1 MKKIFLFALIGIF
14 ILPGPAQAE
23 SREVQITST
32 VHRNFD
38 GTFRNDEL
46 AQEIAVGGR
55 LWSLIFSSDIT
66 PRIWVIDASLIEE
79 ITAMTVPY
87 ELRDGKKLDSSIE
100 AVAYLSQLKK
110 VTRNA
115 QVVALPYGNP
125 DPELARE
132 LAPSELNYY
141 YKTAQTR
148 LATALGRP
156 VRSEPLTPWSKGR
169 TYFSESLRD
178 QYSKNR
184 KAIAA
189 LSTVVDEA
197 ELADIRA
204 QLGRLMS
211 PSLTQTDR
219 TYFSFNATQ
228 EVYKY
233 KERLKIYG
241 GKYQLTSTQSKLPIT
256 LANGFKSVVKVN
268 LNLYAGSSRISIDS
282 IKDIVLEPKS
292 KTQISIPVEIF
303 APGQTSITAQFVN
316 DQGRALSDPVELA
329 LNLTVIDSRV
339 AWFTTGA
346 AVLLFLAAITQSVR
360 RVRRARK

>member
-1 MKKIFLFALIGIF
+1 MKKILLFALIGFF

-141 YKTAQTR
+141 YKIAQTR

-156 VRSEPLTPWSKGR
+156 VRSEPLTAWSKGR

>member
-1 MKKIFLFALIGIF
+1 MKKIFLFALIGFF

-66 PRIWVIDASLIEE
+66 PRIWVIDAALIEE
-79 ITAMTVPY
+79 ITAMTAPY

-268 LNLYAGSSRISIDS
+268 LNLYAGSSRISINS
-282 IKDIVLEPKS
+282 VKDIVLEPKS

-316 DQGRALSDPVELA
+316 SQGRALSDPVELA